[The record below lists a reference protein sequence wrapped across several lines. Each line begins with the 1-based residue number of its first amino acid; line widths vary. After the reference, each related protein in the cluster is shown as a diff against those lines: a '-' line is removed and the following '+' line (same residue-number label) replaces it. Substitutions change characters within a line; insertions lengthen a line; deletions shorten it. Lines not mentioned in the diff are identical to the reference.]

1 MTSVAE
7 VGRSHVETARQNPL
21 APDALARVLALLE
34 QRTGVG
40 VEHRSVEPL
49 GGEWAPVSRVTLDR
63 ELVIDGRS
71 LGSSVVVKT
80 ARVDDGGGRAW
91 VGGHRLANEEIAMR
105 LLSGSGVAPQLIA
118 SDLDTGV
125 VVMSDLAP
133 ARSVDDI
140 IRGDDPTE
148 ATAAL
153 VALARAMGRMHALT
167 AHLGDGEHAD
177 PHVLFGHWPG
187 AHAWGDVERACAA
200 LGFPD
205 ARVAR
210 HDIAAVVAELS
221 EPGPLLALTHTDTGP
236 MNALFTRADMATFVD
251 WEGCGFRHIG
261 WDASWLQ
268 FPFPNCSDRWSVLP
282 MAVVKAADDAYRA
295 EVVEA
300 IPVLGEEG
308 TYRSMLAVGCAAS
321 LAVRVQRL
329 PLLAT
334 EGQPPYDSWRRR
346 TQLIHQ
352 IHVFVTVAAAASR
365 LEALATWF
373 ADLADAMRSRWPDAW
388 NPPPAV
394 YSAFR

>member
-1 MTSVAE
+1 MPLT
-7 VGRSHVETARQNPL
+7 RQNPL
-21 APDALARVLALLE
+21 APDALTRALELLDR
-34 QRTGVG
+34 RTGVG
-40 VEHRSVEPL
+40 FEHRSIEAL
-49 GGEWAPVSRVTLDR
+49 GGDWAPVSRVALDR
-63 ELVIDGRS
+63 DVVIDGRS
-71 LGSSVVVKT
+71 AGSSVVVKT
-80 ARVDDGGGRAW
+80 RRMDDGGGRAW
-91 VGGHRLANEEIAMR
+91 VGGHHLANEEIAMR

-118 SDLDTGV
+118 SDLVSGV
-125 VVMSDLAP
+125 VVMSDLTPAP
-133 ARSVDDI
+133 TVDDI

-167 AHLGDGEHAD
+167 AHLGEDERAAITSSAPRD

-187 AHAWGDVERACAA
+187 ADAWADVERACAA

-210 HDIAAVVAELS
+210 KDIAAVVAELA

-236 MNALFTRADMATFVD
+236 MNALLTRADMATFVD

-261 WDASWLQ
+261 WDASWLH

-282 MAVVKAADDAYRA
+282 VAVVDAADDAYRA
-295 EVVEA
+295 EVAEA

-352 IHVFVTVAAAASR
+352 IQVFVAVAAAANR
-365 LEALATWF
+365 LEELATWF
-373 ADLADAMRSRWPDAW
+373 ADLADAMRHRWPDAW

-394 YSAFR
+394 YSAFT